1 MRFLLPFILVAY
13 VFGQT
18 TPAVNTPIATTW
30 PLGSVPMWVK
40 ITVTNSTTNLTVVC
54 AGPASFTGI
63 CGTTPVAKAAATTQ
77 SVTLATPAVNF
88 AVDECIIK
96 TATAFTGT
104 TTLTATVGKTG
115 SLTSCTS
122 VVYDMKAAVST
133 TNFGQTTAIS
143 TSISFNGTDAMILAL
158 ASTIDNISSI
168 SAGSVVVWIKL
179 VFLP

>member
-1 MRFLLPFILVAY
+1 MKLAIVLFCASFA
-13 VFGQT
+13 FGQK
-18 TPAVNTPIATTW
+18 TPAVNAPIATYW
-30 PLGSVPMWVK
+30 PVGAVPIWVK
-40 ITVTNSTTNLTVVC
+40 ITVTNSTTNFTVTC
-54 AGPASFTGI
+54 AGPVSFTGI
-63 CGTTPVAKAAATTQ
+63 CGTTPIAKAAATTQ

-143 TSISFNGTDAMILAL
+143 TSISFNGTDAMLLAL
-158 ASTIDNISSI
+158 TSTIDNISSI
-168 SAGSVVVWIKL
+168 SAGSVVIWLKL
-179 VFLP
+179 ELLP